1 MFGYINVNRE
11 KLSAQDK
18 GFYQSYYCGLCQEL
32 KENFGRK
39 GQMLLNYDMTF
50 LIVLLTGL
58 YELEDQKNEF
68 ICAVHPARK
77 RTARYNEATRY
88 AAAMNLLLCTK
99 NFEDDWNDNHS
110 YTKKALSQVFKK
122 DYDRIAACYPR
133 QERAICQYLRK
144 LELAE
149 KSGEQNVDAV
159 AGLTG
164 EMLGEIFVWKED
176 DVWAEELR
184 CLGFYMGK
192 FIYLMDAYEDIEKDG
207 KNHCYNVFRLMQ
219 HETDQ
224 DFETFSGLLLTSMMS
239 ECAKSFERLPILLHA
254 EICRNILYSGV
265 WTRYEYLRLKRQ
277 TKEEK
282 KQTKEEKK
290 QEKKQKSAKKSDTK
304 QLTQEK

>member
-18 GFYQSYYCGLCQEL
+18 SIYQSYYCGLCQKL
-32 KENFGRK
+32 RENFGRK

-58 YELEDQKNEF
+58 YELEDQTAEF
-68 ICAVHPARK
+68 ICAIHPAK
-77 RTARYNEATRY
+77 KQTARYNEATRY

-122 DYDRIAACYPR
+122 DYERIAACYPR
-133 QERAICQYLRK
+133 QERAIRQYLRK

-149 KSGEQNVDAV
+149 KSMEQNVDAV

-219 HETDQ
+219 YETEL
-224 DFETFSGLLLTSMMS
+224 DFETFSRLLLTSMMS

-277 TKEEK
+277 S
-282 KQTKEEKK
+282 KEEKK
-290 QEKKQKSAKKSDTK
+290 QEKKQKSARKSDLKRQTHK
-304 QLTQEK
+304 K